1 MAEVFLIGILVSPI
15 ILCLVLKS
23 NANYI
28 FLSASLGYL
37 LSNFLSKNPM
47 LRSVMVNN
55 INHSGEASANLK
67 LTLILIPVILTT
79 VAMFG
84 TVAKKG
90 MILNLAS
97 SVALGFLLTIL
108 IVPLLPA
115 SLNLLSNTLWN
126 QVKNVQ
132 DIVVGAGSI
141 FVLINLLINRPKH
154 SHMKSSKNH
163 G

>member
-1 MAEVFLIGILVSPI
+1 
-15 ILCLVLKS
+15 
-23 NANYI
+23 
-28 FLSASLGYL
+28 
-37 LSNFLSKNPM
+37 
-47 LRSVMVNN
+47 MVNN
-55 INHSGEASANLK
+55 LNLSGDASANLQ